1 MVMHPSKKTFSSK
14 MEWTTD
20 TCKNLDKS
28 QTYCCVKEA
37 SVQKLHSLS
46 FHAHYSLKKTNHSN
60 EKQISDHQRFRVGE
74 ACNHKGI
81 G

>member
-46 FHAHYSLKKTNHSN
+46 FHAHYNLKKT
-60 EKQISDHQRFRVGE
+60 K
-74 ACNHKGI
+74 A
-81 G
+81 